1 MSEPIRDWQATA
13 INAQQ
18 ALGKLTAEFEAAK
31 QLHDEREAIITALR
45 TKIQALQDEN
55 RDFYRRL
62 YGNPDA
68 LHERAQQGELHR
80 PEQVF
85 RQGGWVER

>member
-18 ALGKLTAEFEAAK
+18 ALGKLRAEFEAAK
-31 QLHDEREAIITALR
+31 QLHEQRAAVITALQAQ
-45 TKIQALQDEN
+45 IQVLKDEN

-68 LHERAQQGELHR
+68 LHERAQQGDLHR

>member
-1 MSEPIRDWQATA
+1 LKEQNS
-13 INAQQ
+13 
-18 ALGKLTAEFEAAK
+18 
-31 QLHDEREAIITALR
+31 
-45 TKIQALQDEN
+45 
-55 RDFYRRL
+55 DFYRRL

>member
-18 ALGKLTAEFEAAK
+18 ALGKLTAEFEVAK
-31 QLHDEREAIITALR
+31 QLHEQRAAMIKALQAE
-45 TKIQALQDEN
+45 IQALKEQN
-55 RDFYRRL
+55 SDFYRRL